1 MFIQIVQV
9 LEGQPS
15 WATSDSDLSQEWWK
29 KCRNSWFFHVL
40 TLHVLI
46 LPVVRMYC
54 IFWWP
59 DMQRSDTGQLSDRK
73 WMLHSQRRRMWLWDI
88 CKSTRALW
96 ADWGVKIVYGRIW
109 RLRIGWLHLSANKIT
124 KHLWI
129 PTSPDCASFPARVR
143 RQSRAISVFAISA
156 SFGHPVA

>member
-54 IFWWP
+54 IFG
-59 DMQRSDTGQLSDRK
+59 DQTCNVQIR
-73 WMLHSQRRRMWLWDI
+73 
-88 CKSTRALW
+88 
-96 ADWGVKIVYGRIW
+96 ADWVIGNECFTHNAVACGCGISANLPEHCGQIGGSKLYMAGYDGGS
-109 RLRIGWLHLSANKIT
+109 LRIGWLHLSANKIT

-129 PTSPDCASFPARVR
+129 PTSPDCASFPREGQKTEPR
-143 RQSRAISVFAISA
+143 H
-156 SFGHPVA
+156 FGLCH